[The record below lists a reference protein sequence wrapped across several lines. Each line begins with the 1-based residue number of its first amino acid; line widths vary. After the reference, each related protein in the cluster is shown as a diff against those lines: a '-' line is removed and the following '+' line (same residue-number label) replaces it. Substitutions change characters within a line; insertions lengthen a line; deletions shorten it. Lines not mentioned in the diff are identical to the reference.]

1 MSIYEDSFQVKKPVA
16 IHAVAKEERAKN
28 CSAAQVFNAM
38 KGVGTPNGSEQL
50 ELAGGGSLTRQ
61 DIENATRGIRSDL
74 RSILPSTGFVK
85 DVAEAEVILDENGW
99 LYRQYNVTD
108 TKGEKR
114 WGLAFGH
121 PERPEILKRRGH
133 LTLFDSTH
141 RLNRWNHNMFSFLV
155 RE

>member
-28 CSAAQVFNAM
+28 YSAAQVFNAM
-38 KGVGTPNGSEQL
+38 KVVGTPNGSEQL
-50 ELAGGGSLTRQ
+50 ELASGGSLTRQ
-61 DIENATRGIRSDL
+61 DENAARGVRSDL
-74 RSILPSTGFVK
+74 RSMLPNTGFAK

-108 TKGEKR
+108 TKGEKQ